1 MKSTRFWKWAV
12 AYVCHNRNR
21 STHRITIPFVSEDTY
36 GLKEV
41 FQSNFWIVKSI
52 QNYFRALQVELS
64 CSLKSFFFRCDF
76 CWFLTQ
82 IFETIRKHTK
92 ITTSARLWSPKP
104 FAGVCEHTT
113 PFVEK
118 IRTYTKLQKLIWLQ
132 YDALNVIFSTIFA
145 EFHVSKL
152 QKSTLFLRL
161 KVALK
166 EYENGKNRYLRT
178 FGSIEIVW
186 RRVVLPTNKFL

>member
-1 MKSTRFWKWAV
+1 MSSCLRLSQW
-12 AYVCHNRNR
+12 
-21 STHRITIPFVSEDTY
+21 
-36 GLKEV
+36 
-41 FQSNFWIVKSI
+41 KSI
-52 QNYFRALQVELS
+52 YTSYNHPVCFWGYVWTWR
-64 CSLKSFFFRCDF
+64 SLPKQLLNCKVNSKLFSRTPSRTFLFVKKLFFRCDF

-178 FGSIEIVW
+178 FGSIEIDW
-186 RRVVLPTNKFL
+186 RRVWSPQLIQRMP